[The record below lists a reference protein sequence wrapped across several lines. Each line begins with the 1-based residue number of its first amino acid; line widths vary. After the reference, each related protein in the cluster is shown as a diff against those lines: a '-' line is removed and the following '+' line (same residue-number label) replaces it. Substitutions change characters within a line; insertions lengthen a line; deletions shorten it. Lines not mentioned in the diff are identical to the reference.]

1 MWGLRSSRTL
11 VVGIA
16 TAAFVVFCA
25 LPVLYMAASALP
37 TIDSGVLLDSRQRG
51 LLYNTIVLASCTAVL
66 ATVVGVP
73 LGFAMARIPLRFKM
87 ALRLALFAPALLPPY
102 VVALSWVYLDSDVIV
117 LLPSSIGNLAPDPYS
132 LGGAILVL
140 TIVFYPLAML
150 ATEVGL
156 RHLEPRLEEAA
167 LLAASPARVLCWIT
181 GPLIGRH
188 VAAAALVI
196 FVLTISEFSV
206 PGLLRVRVFTTEV
219 FTAFAALYDFSRAT
233 ALAAPLI
240 VVSVMAAVAAAILA
254 ARRVVTRRR
263 AIGGSTPLAFETWS
277 RFALIAVICVA
288 GMSLGIPV
296 AVLSREA
303 LRSASVVE
311 VLHGSRHAVMNS
323 LVLAAIGAT
332 VVTVIA
338 LSLGYARARTYGR
351 LGAAIDAVWVALFAV
366 PSTVVAIGLIGLW
379 NRPGLLGL
387 LYGTDA
393 MLVLGYLAR
402 LVPVAA
408 LVLSAI
414 IQFVPAS
421 QEDAAAMAGAGWLR
435 MMTRI
440 IVPQIRVGLVAAWV
454 IAFILAFGEIG
465 TSILV
470 APPGESTLPIRVYTL
485 IANAPPGHL
494 AALALLQAAVVLCPL
509 LLLGIV
515 VARRENR

>member
-1 MWGLRSSRTL
+1 M
-11 VVGIA
+11 VGIA

-25 LPVLYMAASALP
+25 LPVVYMVASALP
-37 TIDSGVLLDSRQRG
+37 AIDSAVLLDSRQRG
-51 LLYNTIVLASCTAVL
+51 LLYNTIVLGLGTAAL
-66 ATVVGVP
+66 ATVVGAP
-73 LGFAMARIPLRFKM
+73 LGFALARIPLPFKT

-102 VVALSWVYLDSDVIV
+102 VVALSWVYLDSGVSGF
-117 LLPSSIGNLAPDPYS
+117 LPPTIRNVAPDPYS
-132 LGGAILVL
+132 LAGAIVVL

-156 RHLEPRLEEAA
+156 RRLEPCLEEAA
-167 LLAASPARVLCWIT
+167 LLAASPARVLCRIT

-196 FVLTISEFSV
+196 FVLAISEFSV

-219 FTAFAALYDFSRAT
+219 FTAFAALYRLFRAT
-233 ALAAPLI
+233 ALAVPLI
-240 VVSVMAAVAAAILA
+240 VVSVIAAGAAAILA
-254 ARRVVTRRR
+254 GGRAVTRPR
-263 AIGGSTPLAFETWS
+263 AIGGSAPLAFEACGGV
-277 RFALIAVICVA
+277 ALGAVMCVA
-288 GMSLGIPV
+288 LLALAMPV
-296 AVLSREA
+296 AVLAREAFRSTSILDAVNRSREA
-303 LRSASVVE
+303 VT
-311 VLHGSRHAVMNS
+311 NS
-323 LVLAAIGAT
+323 LALAAVGAT
-332 VVTVIA
+332 AVLVIA
-338 LSLGYARARTYGR
+338 LWLGYARARTHGR

-366 PSTVVAIGLIGLW
+366 PSTIVGIGLIGLW
-379 NRPGLLGL
+379 NRTGPLGV

-408 LVLSAI
+408 LVLAPI
-414 IQFVPAS
+414 IQSVPAS
-421 QEDAAAMAGAGWLR
+421 QEDAAATAGAGWLR
-435 MMTRI
+435 TMSRI
-440 IVPQIRVGLVAAWV
+440 IVPQIRVGLAAVWV

-494 AALALLQAAVVLCPL
+494 AALALLQSAVVLCPL

-515 VARRENR
+515 VAIRESR